1 MPMLPDY
8 TKEYV
13 KIEPSAVKEK
23 KSEVL
28 LIRKEQIVWSNWAQK
43 RG

>member
-1 MPMLPDY
+1 MLPDY